1 ASFLAGQSGQT
12 RLQKTLEE
20 ESDRTAENAPAPEV
34 VESEGPVSMP
44 YPGHVVPD
52 DTMLSDL
59 LPPPLLLRTSE
70 PPTPSNP
77 SAVTPAHMLPSLT
90 PHPEESASSPMP
102 MLVEESVGDG
112 GAEPEPAAPNASA
125 SASLPLGGAPSAPAS
140 STGVTRP
147 EPETAG
153 GAVPPAR
160 KKLRLDAVQA
170 SAYDAEMFH
179 HDEPPELFDEA
190 AEEFLD
196 CEIEQPQ
203 AQDWDDGEPTP
214 EIPAILIRPE
224 SESEPVC
231 SAAELEAIDAAADA
245 LELARL
251 TSIGVLEQCECW
263 REGHRSLSSKYVR
276 SWRLKVLNGEKKWLR
291 RSRLVAREF
300 AHLDPD
306 RQHLFAPTTTQCMLR
321 IVPALF
327 IRNFGDNWAL
337 LSLDVS
343 DAFLQCQQQHA
354 TLTKVD
360 GFWYKLHRMLPGQR
374 DGSAT
379 WFADFMQEVKAAV
392 SAEPLAEQPVLFRI
406 PRSQQSVT
414 GTSAEGA
421 GMIHVDDVLAAGLTW
436 RLEALEKHLKGKFK
450 VSSDWIREVGDQ
462 VTFLKRRHILVSPML
477 L

>member
-1 ASFLAGQSGQT
+1 
-12 RLQKTLEE
+12 
-20 ESDRTAENAPAPEV
+20 
-34 VESEGPVSMP
+34 
-44 YPGHVVPD
+44 
-52 DTMLSDL
+52 MLSEL
-59 LPPPLLLRTSE
+59 VPPPPLLRTPE

-90 PHPEESASSPMP
+90 PVPPETASPVP
-102 MLVEESVGDG
+102 MLVE
-112 GAEPEPAAPNASA
+112 PSA
-125 SASLPLGGAPSAPAS
+125 SAGGDESQQLAGIVHQQLQGPLPEAFLHLAALSERGQQMRQLMRG
-140 STGVTRP
+140 TYRQRTKR
-147 EPETAG
+147 
-153 GAVPPAR
+153 
-160 KKLRLDAVQA
+160 LRLDAVQA
-170 SAYDAEMFH
+170 SAHDAEMFH

-203 AQDWDDGEPTP
+203 DWDDAEATP

-231 SAAELEAIDAAADA
+231 SATELEAIDAAADA
-245 LELARL
+245 FELARL

-343 DAFLQCQQQHA
+343 DAFLA
-354 TLTKVD
+354 
-360 GFWYKLHRMLPGQR
+360 MP
-374 DGSAT
+374 
-379 WFADFMQEVKAAV
+379 AA
-392 SAEPLAEQPVLFRI
+392 ACNL
-406 PRSQQSVT
+406 
-414 GTSAEGA
+414 
-421 GMIHVDDVLAAGLTW
+421 D
-436 RLEALEKHLKGKFK
+436 
-450 VSSDWIREVGDQ
+450 
-462 VTFLKRRHILVSPML
+462 
-477 L
+477 